1 MLQWESKAENV
12 YSAQSGV
19 TALLRTGQS
28 ENLKLW
34 QIFWLHKYWQSFFF
48 FPLFFFYFNISVCVN
63 RQEFVCP
70 VVMHDCVGL
79 LQLQEGK
86 EDDFDFYK
94 IFN

>member
-1 MLQWESKAENV
+1 MESRVKSDGKQEREREKGKEKRKTQNMLQWESKAENV

-48 FPLFFFYFNISVCVN
+48 SPCFFILIFLSV
-63 RQEFVCP
+63 
-70 VVMHDCVGL
+70 
-79 LQLQEGK
+79 
-86 EDDFDFYK
+86 
-94 IFN
+94 